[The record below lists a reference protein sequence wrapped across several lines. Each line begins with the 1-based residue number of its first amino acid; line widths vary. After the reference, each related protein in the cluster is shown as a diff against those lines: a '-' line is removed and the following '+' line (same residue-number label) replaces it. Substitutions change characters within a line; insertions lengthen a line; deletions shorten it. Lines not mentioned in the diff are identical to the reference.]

1 MNQLLSPQL
10 LKYRSRYLFAIRSFF
25 QETGFLE
32 IDTPTLKS
40 VPGMEP
46 YLDPMLVRSPHEEK
60 EGYLITSPEYSLKE
74 VLSLGLEKIYEIA
87 HCFRSGEKGF
97 LHTKEFLM
105 LEFYQAG
112 ISELALM
119 DVCISLF
126 EYLQIHF
133 KDFGFQKEKCL
144 KIKMEDLFLE
154 KIGRS
159 FSLEDLILTLQE
171 KFPEANYEY
180 NSMYYEDLFFLV
192 FLNFIEKDLPSG
204 VPVFI
209 YDYPQEL
216 AALAKIENGR
226 AKRFEIYWNG
236 VELGNAFFE
245 LTAFEEQIHR
255 FKEEQVKRLELG
267 KEAFE
272 LDTDF
277 IDSLKRGLPSCAG
290 IAMGLD
296 RLLMIILEQENLKFI
311 SPYFQKKKSEV

>member
-1 MNQLLSPQL
+1 
-10 LKYRSRYLFAIRSFF
+10 
-25 QETGFLE
+25 
-32 IDTPTLKS
+32 
-40 VPGMEP
+40 MEP
-46 YLDPMLVRSPHEEK
+46 YLDPMLVCSPHEEK

-74 VLSLGLEKIYEIA
+74 ALSFGLEKIYEIA

-105 LEFYQAG
+105 LEFYQTG
-112 ISELALM
+112 ISELELM

-133 KDFGFQKEKCL
+133 KDFGFHKEKCQ
-144 KIKMEDLFLE
+144 KIKMEDLFL
-154 KIGRS
+154 KKTGRS

-171 KFPEANYEY
+171 KFPEATYEY
-180 NSMYYEDLFFLV
+180 DSMYYEDLFFLV
-192 FLNFIEKDLPSG
+192 FLNFIEKDLPQG

-216 AALAKIENGR
+216 AALAKVENGR

-272 LDTDF
+272 LDIDF

-296 RLLMIILEQENLKFI
+296 RLLMIILRHENLKNL
-311 SPYFQKKKSEV
+311 SPYFGV